1 MTDTRH
7 EGQSRAERPEAGS
20 GFWSRFAAASAGT
33 LGEAWTELRTHK
45 LRVIL
50 SLIGIAVA
58 VAALTAVVALGELQ
72 KQSVLEDSE
81 RWGGRIAT
89 VRIDTMSTDGSP
101 VDWDAA
107 DARFALVNERYGF
120 THTSRLIDGYVQL
133 PVQLPDG
140 VAQVNSRQFD
150 PAYPVIHRTKLK
162 EGRWFSPGDA
172 ELLAPPVVITE
183 PLWERLGSPS
193 LASHPTLEMTDAFA
207 GRYQIVGVV
216 PKQGDW
222 DDEARIDMLYDSYVQ
237 RVGAVPKEI
246 TVSREVWVSGERAGE
261 IGPVLA
267 MDLRAGLPS
276 GTELSVYRTDTGASP
291 DFEQS
296 FLMMQI
302 ITSAISSIVLLLGG
316 LSLVNIQLVAMRQRI
331 REIGVRRSFG
341 ASGARIFSS
350 VMMESVVATTVAGV
364 LGIVLAVALVRSPL
378 IMNTL
383 FYGLQ
388 DVPPF
393 PFSAAIIGLT
403 AAVLTGALAGLV
415 PAIVAT
421 RVKVIDAIRY

>member
-1 MTDTRH
+1 MSEQGT
-7 EGQSRAERPEAGS
+7 
-20 GFWSRFAAASAGT
+20 WSRVASGVVGA

-72 KQSVLEDSE
+72 KQASLENTE

-89 VRIDTMSTDGSP
+89 LSVFTSSTDGSP
-101 VDWDAA
+101 VDWAAA
-107 DARFALVNERYGF
+107 DERFDRVNERYGF
-120 THTSRLIDGYVQL
+120 THTSRLIDGQVQL
-133 PVQLPDG
+133 PVQLPEG
-140 VAQVNSRQFD
+140 VTQVPSKQYD
-150 PAYPVIHRTKLK
+150 ASYPVIHRLKLK
-162 EGRWFSPGDA
+162 EGRWFTPEDG
-172 ELLAPPVVITE
+172 ELFAPPLVVTE
-183 PLWERLGSPS
+183 TLWERLGSVPLS
-193 LASHPTLEMTDAFA
+193 EHPTLEMTGAFT
-207 GRYQIVGVV
+207 GTYQIIGIVA
-216 PKQGDW
+216 KQGEW
-222 DDEARIDMLYDSYVQ
+222 DQELRVDMLYDSYVG
-237 RVGAVPKEI
+237 RVGALPKEAS
-246 TVSREVWVSGERAGE
+246 VNREIWVSGDRASE

-267 MDLRAGLPS
+267 MDLRSGLPS
-276 GTELSVYRTDTGASP
+276 GTQVTVNRTDSGASP

-350 VMMESVVATTVAGV
+350 VMMESVVATAVAGV
-364 LGIVLAVALVRSPL
+364 LGIVLAVAVVRSPL
-378 IMNTL
+378 IMDSL
-383 FYGLQ
+383 FYGMQ
-388 DVPPF
+388 DIPPF
-393 PFSAAIIGLT
+393 PFSAAIIGLV